1 MIKIDDYKLIRKEIG
16 TIRFDSIN
24 DYIKYVEKCRNKS
37 LEMKDVLFNQ
47 RENEKFNMWFEKR
60 FKPFNIL
67 EHDNG
72 DVSVFLFEQDFCYD
86 FFHEVKNDEPYYGN
100 GYTYEDVFKDYLSDN
115 YPNLSK
121 KLEYDTEMGMF
132 CVYCEDMK
140 TADEVALILND
151 LYKDENKMIDL
162 IKVAKEKY
170 DYEFDIKI

>member
-1 MIKIDDYKLIRKEIG
+1 MGCNFLFQGILTAQGSKLWHLQH
-16 TIRFDSIN
+16 
-24 DYIKYVEKCRNKS
+24 CR
-37 LEMKDVLFNQ
+37 LVLYQ
-47 RENEKFNMWFEKR
+47 
-60 FKPFNIL
+60 
-67 EHDNG
+67 

-86 FFHEVKNDEPYYGN
+86 FFQEVKNDEPYYGN

-151 LYKDENKMIDL
+151 LYKDEEKMIDL

-170 DYEFDIKI
+170 NYEFDIKI